1 MVKLKYVR
9 IMNLNQ
15 ETLRIQIKVWNMVN
29 GQNILTYP
37 ALYKSEIT
45 ALVNLD
51 GAKIMLSVGWS
62 KKIIKYPTEFG
73 EVLHSETI
81 IWELILL

>member
-1 MVKLKYVR
+1 
-9 IMNLNQ
+9 
-15 ETLRIQIKVWNMVN
+15 MVN

-51 GAKIMLSVGWS
+51 SAKVMLSVGWS
-62 KKIIKYPTEFG
+62 KKIIKYPTELG
-73 EVLHSETI
+73 DVC
-81 IWELILL
+81 ILNIFKTESNINFCYFSI